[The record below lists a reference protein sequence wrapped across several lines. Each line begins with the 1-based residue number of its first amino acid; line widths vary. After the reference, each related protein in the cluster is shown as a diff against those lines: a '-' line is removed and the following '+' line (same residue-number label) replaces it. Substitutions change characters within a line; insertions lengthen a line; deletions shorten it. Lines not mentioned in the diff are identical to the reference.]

1 MMLLKI
7 LEDLREMDEL
17 VEFVIQEDLQSS
29 PYNTPVDTHN
39 SSHSRDSY
47 VIDISRHIIVN

>member
-1 MMLLKI
+1 MLLKI